1 MLSRR
6 VRAIVV
12 LVIVIALQWSSLDP
26 ALAGGEDTDN
36 GGSTSVTSPEAG
48 SFVGRTRVSGKRV
61 SPSIRGS
68 SRSPSRPGS
77 TSTSDKPRL
86 TKEQW
91 AAFLAMCK
99 QTYSDSGCRELPV
112 SVKLD
117 PAVMI
122 ADLDAIARSLVV
134 RLQLPDPTPQIGPD
148 PEVNEWKM
156 VAVGYPLWLWT
167 RGPATVTTTARAYGV
182 SFTLQATWLSTS
194 FDMGDGHRVTC
205 SSTAVYDRSVRPGA
219 ESPSCGYRYE
229 TSSLP
234 RGNYSVTATTNW
246 RITWRALGQSGSLPG
261 SYSGTRS
268 LPVGE
273 LNALVV
279 R

>member
-1 MLSRR
+1 MLRSWRR
-6 VRAIVV
+6 LLIVMVILGGLALPAGRATAEGNCSNKVSISKDGRLVEGRYRLGCKTNRAAPKPSNVRGPRPKA
-12 LVIVIALQWSSLDP
+12 
-26 ALAGGEDTDN
+26 E
-36 GGSTSVTSPEAG
+36 
-48 SFVGRTRVSGKRV
+48 
-61 SPSIRGS
+61 
-68 SRSPSRPGS
+68 PSRP
-77 TSTSDKPRL
+77 TRTL

-112 SVKLD
+112 SAKLD

-182 SFTLQATWLSTS
+182 SFTMQATWLSTS

>member
-1 MLSRR
+1 MLMTRKW
-6 VRAIVV
+6 AIAI
-12 LVIVIALQWSSLDP
+12 LLLALFHWSTPWGAAADDDADGDQIRISQP
-26 ALAGGEDTDN
+26 SKGTYE
-36 GGSTSVTSPEAG
+36 
-48 SFVGRTRVSGKRV
+48 GRWNKQKYRPPTE
-61 SPSIRGS
+61 
-68 SRSPSRPGS
+68 RSPRREGKVGS
-77 TSTSDKPRL
+77 QGTKPLVSDKPRL

-112 SVKLD
+112 SAKLD

-156 VAVGYPLWLWT
+156 AAVGYPLWLWT

-182 SFTLQATWLSTS
+182 SFTMQATWLSTS